1 MILFYKDAS
10 AWYDPNVIEIKF
22 YFKEALMQ
30 SKKAMLA
37 ILIACITITGA
48 FAQKTTLNFWTWRP
62 EDTDAYNRL
71 IAIFEKANPDID
83 VVLAAQK
90 NTEYNTML
98 SAALAGGAGP
108 DMFQSRAYGGIEA
121 LAQSGYIEPLDTI
134 LPELKA
140 FDKSFL
146 RGATSIKDGKV
157 YGVPFAGQTLFV
169 FYNKAIYKQLGLTVP
184 DTWDQFISNLQAM
197 KKAGVLPLANGG
209 KDGWTLE
216 ILMGAMAPNFY
227 GANAFFDA
235 VVAGK
240 TNFQDPRFV
249 AAIAK
254 LKELTPYM
262 PDLYMGVP
270 YADMQTSFINEMAGH
285 FIGGSF
291 EAGYFSAQNP
301 KLDYDMF
308 PAPVAKKGDPHYVSV
323 YADGNFSINAASKN
337 KPAAVKFLK
346 FLASK
351 ATGDFFIKELK
362 QVSAVPGVDTSSSPY
377 IQKVISLQKYS
388 TPYIML
394 VGFRYQQPTGSVL
407 IQAALQGMLA
417 DKFDAAEVCKQVQEG
432 IATYYA
438 PFKK

>member
-1 MILFYKDAS
+1 MK
-10 AWYDPNVIEIKF
+10 
-22 YFKEALMQ
+22 
-30 SKKAMLA
+30 SKKAVLA
-37 ILIACITITGA
+37 AMIACIAVAGV
-48 FAQKTTLNFWTWRP
+48 FAQKTTVNFWTWRP
-62 EDTDAYNRL
+62 EDTEAYTKL

-83 VVLAAQK
+83 VVLSAQK
-90 NTEYNTML
+90 NTEYNTIL

-108 DMFQSRAYGGIEA
+108 DVFQSRAYGGMEA
-121 LAQSGYIEPLDTI
+121 LAQSGYLEPLEAWV
-134 LPELKA
+134 PEVLK

-146 RGATSIKDGKV
+146 RGATSVKDGKV

-169 FYNKAIYKQLGLTVP
+169 FYNKAIYKELKLSVP
-184 DTWDQFISNLQAM
+184 DTWDQFIANLEVM
-197 KKAGVLPLANGG
+197 KKAKIQPLANGG

-216 ILMGAMAPNFY
+216 ILMGALAPNFY
-227 GANAFFDA
+227 GANTFFES

-249 AAIAK
+249 TAIGK

-262 PDLYMGVP
+262 PDLYMGVA
-270 YADMQTSFINEMAGH
+270 YADMQSAFINETAGH
-285 FIGGSF
+285 FVGGSF
-291 EAGYFSAQNP
+291 EAGYFTAQNP
-301 KLDYDMF
+301 SLDYDMF

-323 YADGNFSINAASKN
+323 YADGSFSINAASKA
-337 KPAAVKFLK
+337 KPAAVKFVK

-351 ATGDFFIKELK
+351 TTGDFFIKELK
-362 QVSAVPGVDTSSSPY
+362 QVSAVPGADTSSSPY
-377 IQKVISLQKYS
+377 IKKVISLQKYS

-407 IQAALQGMLA
+407 VQAALQGMMA
-417 DKFDAAEVCKQVQEG
+417 GKFDAAEVCKQVQEG